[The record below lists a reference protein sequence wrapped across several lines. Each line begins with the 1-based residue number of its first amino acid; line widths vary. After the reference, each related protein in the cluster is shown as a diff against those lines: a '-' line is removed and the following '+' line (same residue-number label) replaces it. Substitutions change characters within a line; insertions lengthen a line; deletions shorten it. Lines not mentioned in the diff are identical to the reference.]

1 MMGQLS
7 PMTLRICR
15 TISMPFISGMS
26 QSMIYTLKASP
37 CSTAYLV
44 RMTASLPEMVH
55 SGRMPILESM
65 VLTLRQVLVS
75 SSATSARSPS
85 SWGSCLISAF
95 CPLRGKQRFTM
106 NSLPLPGSLSRVMV
120 PPIRS
125 TMFLVMERPRPV
137 PWMPLTVEL
146 SSRVNSSKMCFW
158 NSLLMPMPLSLMR
171 NS

>member
-1 MMGQLS
+1 
-7 PMTLRICR
+7 
-15 TISMPFISGMS
+15 
-26 QSMIYTLKASP
+26 MIYTLKASP
-37 CSTAYLV
+37 CSTAYFV

-85 SWGSCLISAF
+85 SWGNCLISAF

-125 TMFLVMERPRPV
+125 TMFLVMERPKPV
-137 PWMPLTVEL
+137 P
-146 SSRVNSSKMCFW
+146 
-158 NSLLMPMPLSLMR
+158 
-171 NS
+171 